1 MGFTN
6 TKVRLQGVCKM
17 LVLSRKQGE
26 RLVIGDDVVLIIN
39 KIAGNRVTIAI
50 EAPHDVRIVRGELAP
65 LPRIESGESDEGA
78 RKGHADG
85 GDSIGNVDQM
95 RISDRLGLAA
105 CRAS

>member
-1 MGFTN
+1 
-6 TKVRLQGVCKM
+6 M

-65 LPRIESGESDEGA
+65 LPRIESGLSDEDA
-78 RKGHADG
+78 RKDHAGGG
-85 GDSIGNVDQM
+85 GDSIGNVAQM
-95 RISDRLGLAA
+95 RINDRLGLAA